1 MLFHRQFTDVAKLAG
16 HKPTAEDIDKI
27 RKIIDAAIAHET
39 RHGIFRKVLQQSFE
53 RLHGAIALLGSGG
66 QPSGS
71 PEALMDFVVSYIRH
85 VPDFI
90 QAVHK
95 IGQNNNIESITTPFL
110 RIAEEFFLSPPELV
124 DGHAGLDALLDEAY
138 LAHRIIEEVN
148 DHIQAR
154 FGIPLAPMDMT
165 KANLIVHSLIG
176 EPFANDLDHA
186 VQYSVEMLLMRGSV
200 LERYLVSDAFQRFVG
215 EHQRNGWQLELG
227 QYPCLGGDLSV
238 DLHFLDPRGQAKG
251 LH

>member
-1 MLFHRQFTDVAKLAG
+1 MLFHRQFTDFSTLSG
-16 HKPTAEDIDKI
+16 QKPNAEDIDRI
-27 RKIIDAAIAHET
+27 RKLIDGAIRYEAQ
-39 RHGIFRKVLQQSFE
+39 HGVFRRVLQQSFD
-53 RLHGAIALLGSGG
+53 RLHGAIALLGADGK
-66 QPSGS
+66 PSSS

-90 QAVHK
+90 EAVHK
-95 IGQNNNIESITTPFL
+95 IGQANNIESVTGPFL

-148 DHIQAR
+148 DHILAR

-200 LERYLVSDAFQRFVG
+200 LDRYLVSDAFQRYVG
-215 EHQRNGWQLELG
+215 EHQRNGWQQELG
-227 QYPCLGGDLSV
+227 QFPCLGGDLSV
-238 DLHFLDPRGQAKG
+238 DLHFLDPRAPAKG